1 MAELLDEYR
10 LNEVADRPAANLNNA
25 QQKMLDLVRALATRP
40 RLLLLDELAAGLNPA
55 ELDWIAE
62 RIKALARSGIAII
75 VVEHLMGFIEHITDR
90 VIVMNAG
97 KEIFEGKLAVAVKV
111 EAKGVDAGY
120 GTMQVL
126 WGVDLDVRAGETV
139 LLLGANGAGKTT
151 FLKSL
156 VGLIEARHGSIQLAG
171 EDVTRMRSSDRM
183 RLGMTYMSEL
193 AVFPDLSI
201 EENIRVGAQA
211 LGHAD
216 PGARVEEL
224 YGVFPALREKRRA
237 PASSLS
243 GGQRKMLGI
252 AKALAAEP
260 RLLVMDEPSAG
271 LSPLFVKEVIR
282 ILSDLRGRGLALLIA
297 EQNIGFLEVATRVFV
312 LEGGRI
318 RFSGTV
324 AEMTDNEALRRA
336 YFGLK

>member
-1 MAELLDEYR
+1 MPPD
-10 LNEVADRPAANLNNA
+10 AANL
-25 QQKMLDLVRALATRP
+25 LDAT
-40 RLLLLDELAAGLNPA
+40 
-55 ELDWIAE
+55 
-62 RIKALARSGIAII
+62 GI
-75 VVEHLMGFIEHITDR
+75 
-90 VIVMNAG
+90 
-97 KEIFEGKLAVAVKV
+97 
-111 EAKGVDAGY
+111 DAGY

-156 VGLIEARHGSIQLAG
+156 VGLIDARHGAIRLG
-171 EDVTRMRSSDRM
+171 GDDITKMRSSDRM
-183 RLGMTYMSEL
+183 RRGMTYMSEL

-211 LGHAD
+211 LGHAN
-216 PGARVEEL
+216 PGARLEEL
-224 YGVFPALREKRRA
+224 YGLFPVLREKRKN

-260 RLLVMDEPSAG
+260 KLLVMDEPSAG

-282 ILSDLRGRGLALLIA
+282 VLTGLQGRGLALLIA
-297 EQNIGFLEVATRVFV
+297 EQNISFLEVATRVFV

-324 AEMTDNEALRRA
+324 AEMSNNEALHRA

>member
-1 MAELLDEYR
+1 MPPEATSLLD
-10 LNEVADRPAANLNNA
+10 
-25 QQKMLDLVRALATRP
+25 
-40 RLLLLDELAAGLNPA
+40 AAG
-55 ELDWIAE
+55 I
-62 RIKALARSGIAII
+62 
-75 VVEHLMGFIEHITDR
+75 
-90 VIVMNAG
+90 
-97 KEIFEGKLAVAVKV
+97 
-111 EAKGVDAGY
+111 DAGY

-156 VGLIEARHGSIQLAG
+156 VGLVEARGGSIKLGG
-171 EDVTRMRSSDRM
+171 EDITGLRSSDRM
-183 RLGMTYMSEL
+183 RRGMTYMSEL

-201 EENIRVGAQA
+201 EENIRIGAQA

-216 PGARVEEL
+216 PGARVDEL
-224 YGVFPALREKRRA
+224 YGLFPALREKRRN

-282 ILSDLRGRGLALLIA
+282 ILSDLRGKGLALLIA

-324 AEMTDNEALRRA
+324 AEMSGNEDLHRA

>member
-1 MAELLDEYR
+1 MPPDDVPLLQ
-10 LNEVADRPAANLNNA
+10 ASS
-25 QQKMLDLVRALATRP
+25 
-40 RLLLLDELAAGLNPA
+40 
-55 ELDWIAE
+55 I
-62 RIKALARSGIAII
+62 
-75 VVEHLMGFIEHITDR
+75 
-90 VIVMNAG
+90 
-97 KEIFEGKLAVAVKV
+97 
-111 EAKGVDAGY
+111 DAGY

-126 WGVDLDVRAGETV
+126 WGVDLDVRPGETV

-156 VGLIEARHGSIQLAG
+156 VGLVAARRGSIMLAG
-171 EDVTRMRSSDRM
+171 QDIAHMRSSDRM
-183 RLGMTYMSEL
+183 KLGMTYMSEL

-201 EENIRVGAQA
+201 EENILVGAQA
-211 LGHAD
+211 LGHVD
-216 PGARVEEL
+216 PGRRLDEL
-224 YGVFPALREKRRA
+224 YGLFPVLRDKRSN

-260 RLLVMDEPSAG
+260 KLLVMDEPSAG

-282 ILSDLRGRGLALLIA
+282 ILNGLQGRGIALLIA
-297 EQNIGFLEVATRVFV
+297 EQNIGFLGVATRVFV

-318 RFSGTV
+318 RFSGSV
-324 AEMTDNEALRRA
+324 AEMTDNEALRHA

>member
-1 MAELLDEYR
+1 MAPEATPLL
-10 LNEVADRPAANLNNA
+10 
-25 QQKMLDLVRALATRP
+25 
-40 RLLLLDELAAGLNPA
+40 
-55 ELDWIAE
+55 
-62 RIKALARSGIAII
+62 
-75 VVEHLMGFIEHITDR
+75 
-90 VIVMNAG
+90 
-97 KEIFEGKLAVAVKV
+97 

-126 WGVDLDVRAGETV
+126 WGVDLDVRPGETV

-156 VGLIEARHGSIQLAG
+156 VGLIETRHGHITLSGQ
-171 EDVTRMRSSDRM
+171 DVTRMRSSDRM
-183 RLGMTYMSEL
+183 RRGMTYMSEL

-201 EENIRVGAQA
+201 EENLKVGAQA
-211 LGHAD
+211 LGHAN
-216 PGARVEEL
+216 PGARTEEL
-224 YGVFPALREKRRA
+224 YGLFPVLREKRRNA
-237 PASSLS
+237 ASSLS

-260 RLLVMDEPSAG
+260 KLLVMDEPSAG
-271 LSPLFVKEVIR
+271 LSPLLVKEVIQV
-282 ILSDLRGRGLALLIA
+282 LSRLQQQGLALLIA

-324 AEMTDNEALRRA
+324 AEMSDNEALRRA

>member
-1 MAELLDEYR
+1 MPPEAALLKAE
-10 LNEVADRPAANLNNA
+10 
-25 QQKMLDLVRALATRP
+25 
-40 RLLLLDELAAGLNPA
+40 
-55 ELDWIAE
+55 
-62 RIKALARSGIAII
+62 
-75 VVEHLMGFIEHITDR
+75 
-90 VIVMNAG
+90 
-97 KEIFEGKLAVAVKV
+97 
-111 EAKGVDAGY
+111 GVDAGY

-156 VGLIEARHGSIQLAG
+156 VGLVEPRRGSIRLAG
-171 EDVTRMRSSDRM
+171 EDITHLRSSDRM
-183 RLGMTYMSEL
+183 KLGMTYMSEL

-201 EENIRVGAQA
+201 EENIRIGAQA
-211 LGHAD
+211 LGHSD
-216 PGARVEEL
+216 PGARVDEL
-224 YGVFPALREKRRA
+224 YGLFPALREKRGK

-260 RLLVMDEPSAG
+260 KLLVMDEPSAG

-282 ILSDLRGRGLALLIA
+282 VLTGLRGRGLALLIA
-297 EQNIGFLEVATRVFV
+297 EQNISFLEVATRVFV

-318 RFSGTV
+318 RFSGTRD
-324 AEMTDNEALRRA
+324 EQQRSEALHRA

>member
-1 MAELLDEYR
+1 MPPDAPLLE
-10 LNEVADRPAANLNNA
+10 
-25 QQKMLDLVRALATRP
+25 
-40 RLLLLDELAAGLNPA
+40 AAG
-55 ELDWIAE
+55 I
-62 RIKALARSGIAII
+62 
-75 VVEHLMGFIEHITDR
+75 
-90 VIVMNAG
+90 
-97 KEIFEGKLAVAVKV
+97 
-111 EAKGVDAGY
+111 DAGY

-156 VGLIEARHGSIQLAG
+156 VGLIEARHGAIRLGG
-171 EDVTRMRSSDRM
+171 EDITHLRSSDRM
-183 RLGMTYMSEL
+183 KLGMTYMSEL

-216 PGARVEEL
+216 PGARVDEL
-224 YGVFPALREKRRA
+224 YGVFPALRAKRRDA
-237 PASSLS
+237 ASSLS

-271 LSPLFVKEVIR
+271 LSPLFVKEVIH
-282 ILSDLRGRGLALLIA
+282 ILSDLRNHGIALLIA

-312 LEGGRI
+312 LEGGHI

-324 AEMTDNEALRRA
+324 AEMSGNEELHRA

>member
-1 MAELLDEYR
+1 M
-10 LNEVADRPAANLNNA
+10 
-25 QQKMLDLVRALATRP
+25 QS
-40 RLLLLDELAAGLNPA
+40 
-55 ELDWIAE
+55 
-62 RIKALARSGIAII
+62 SG
-75 VVEHLMGFIEHITDR
+75 V
-90 VIVMNAG
+90 N
-97 KEIFEGKLAVAVKV
+97 
-111 EAKGVDAGY
+111 AGY

-126 WGVDLDVRAGETV
+126 WGVDLDVRRGETV

-151 FLKSL
+151 FLKTL
-156 VGLIEARHGSIQLAG
+156 VGLIAARDGAITLAG
-171 EDVTRMRSSDRM
+171 QDVTRMKSSDRM

-201 EENIRVGAQA
+201 EENLRVGADA

-216 PGARVEEL
+216 PGARAEEL
-224 YGVFPALREKRRA
+224 YGLFPVLREKRRA

-260 RLLVMDEPSAG
+260 QLLVMDEPSAG

-282 ILSDLRGRGLALLIA
+282 VLGDLRRRGLALLIA

-324 AEMTDNEALRRA
+324 AEMTDNAALRQA

>member
-1 MAELLDEYR
+1 MPPENSLM
-10 LNEVADRPAANLNNA
+10 
-25 QQKMLDLVRALATRP
+25 QAT
-40 RLLLLDELAAGLNPA
+40 
-55 ELDWIAE
+55 
-62 RIKALARSGIAII
+62 
-75 VVEHLMGFIEHITDR
+75 
-90 VIVMNAG
+90 
-97 KEIFEGKLAVAVKV
+97 
-111 EAKGVDAGY
+111 GVNAGY

-126 WGVDLDVRAGETV
+126 WGVDLDVKPGETV

-151 FLKSL
+151 FLKTL
-156 VGLIEARHGSIQLAG
+156 VGLIEVRDGAIRLGGQ
-171 EDVTRMRSSDRM
+171 DVTRMRSSDRM

-201 EENIRVGAQA
+201 EENLRVGAQA
-211 LGHAD
+211 LGHAN
-216 PGARVEEL
+216 PGARAEEL
-224 YGVFPALREKRRA
+224 YGIFPVLRDKRRN

-260 RLLVMDEPSAG
+260 RLLVIDEPSAG
-271 LSPLFVKEVIR
+271 LSPLFVKEVLR
-282 ILSDLRGRGLALLIA
+282 ILGDLRGRGLSLLIA

-318 RFSGTV
+318 RFSGSV

>member
-1 MAELLDEYR
+1 MQA
-10 LNEVADRPAANLNNA
+10 
-25 QQKMLDLVRALATRP
+25 
-40 RLLLLDELAAGLNPA
+40 
-55 ELDWIAE
+55 
-62 RIKALARSGIAII
+62 SG
-75 VVEHLMGFIEHITDR
+75 V
-90 VIVMNAG
+90 NAG
-97 KEIFEGKLAVAVKV
+97 S
-111 EAKGVDAGY
+111 

-126 WGVDLDVRAGETV
+126 WRVDLDVRPGETV

-151 FLKSL
+151 FLKTL
-156 VGLIEARHGSIQLAG
+156 VGLIEARDGAITLAG
-171 EDVTRMRSSDRM
+171 QDVTRMKSSDRM
-183 RLGMTYMSEL
+183 RLGMTYMSEI

-201 EENIRVGAQA
+201 EENLRVGAQA
-211 LGHAD
+211 LGHAN
-216 PGARVEEL
+216 PGARAEEL
-224 YGVFPALREKRRA
+224 YGIFPVLRDKRHA

-282 ILSDLRGRGLALLIA
+282 VLCGLQGRGLALLIA

-324 AEMTDNEALRRA
+324 AETTDNEALRRA

>member
-1 MAELLDEYR
+1 MPPDAPLLQ
-10 LNEVADRPAANLNNA
+10 A
-25 QQKMLDLVRALATRP
+25 
-40 RLLLLDELAAGLNPA
+40 
-55 ELDWIAE
+55 
-62 RIKALARSGIAII
+62 SG
-75 VVEHLMGFIEHITDR
+75 VE
-90 VIVMNAG
+90 
-97 KEIFEGKLAVAVKV
+97 
-111 EAKGVDAGY
+111 AGY

-126 WGVDLDVRAGETV
+126 WGVDLDVRPGETV

-151 FLKSL
+151 FLKTL
-156 VGLIEARHGSIQLAG
+156 VGLVEIRQGRVTLAG
-171 EDVTRMRSSDRM
+171 QDISSMKSSDRM
-183 RLGMTYMSEL
+183 RLGMAYMSEL

-201 EENIRVGAQA
+201 AENLRVGGLA

-216 PGARVEEL
+216 PAGRAEEL
-224 YGVFPALREKRRA
+224 YGLFPVLREKRQA

-271 LSPLFVKEVIR
+271 LSPLLVKEVIR
-282 ILSDLRGRGLALLIA
+282 VLSDLRKHGLALLVA

-318 RFSGTV
+318 RFAGTV
-324 AEMTDNEALRRA
+324 AEMTDNAALRQA

>member
-1 MAELLDEYR
+1 MPPDTSSLLD
-10 LNEVADRPAANLNNA
+10 V
-25 QQKMLDLVRALATRP
+25 
-40 RLLLLDELAAGLNPA
+40 
-55 ELDWIAE
+55 
-62 RIKALARSGIAII
+62 
-75 VVEHLMGFIEHITDR
+75 
-90 VIVMNAG
+90 
-97 KEIFEGKLAVAVKV
+97 
-111 EAKGVDAGY
+111 KGVNAGY

-126 WGVDLDVRAGETV
+126 WGVDLDVKPGETV

-156 VGLIEARHGSIQLAG
+156 VGLIEVRSGHIALAG
-171 EDVTRMRSSDRM
+171 ADVTKMRSSARM

-201 EENIRVGAQA
+201 EENLRVGAQA
-211 LGHAD
+211 LGHAN
-216 PGARVEEL
+216 PNARAEEL
-224 YGVFPALREKRRA
+224 YGLFPVLRDKRRN

-260 RLLVMDEPSAG
+260 KLLVMDEPSAG

-282 ILSDLRGRGLALLIA
+282 VLTDLRGQGLSLLIA

>member
-1 MAELLDEYR
+1 VTVPPEANALL
-10 LNEVADRPAANLNNA
+10 
-25 QQKMLDLVRALATRP
+25 RA
-40 RLLLLDELAAGLNPA
+40 
-55 ELDWIAE
+55 
-62 RIKALARSGIAII
+62 SAI
-75 VVEHLMGFIEHITDR
+75 
-90 VIVMNAG
+90 
-97 KEIFEGKLAVAVKV
+97 
-111 EAKGVDAGY
+111 DAGY
-120 GTMQVL
+120 GSMQVL

-156 VGLIEARHGSIQLAG
+156 VGLIDARHGAIRLG
-171 EDVTRMRSSDRM
+171 GDDITRMRSSDRM
-183 RLGMTYMSEL
+183 RRGMTYMSEL

-211 LGHAD
+211 LGHAN
-216 PGARVEEL
+216 PGARLEEL
-224 YGVFPALREKRRA
+224 YGLFPVLREKRKN

-260 RLLVMDEPSAG
+260 KLLVMDEPSAG

-282 ILSDLRGRGLALLIA
+282 VLTGLQGRGLALLIA
-297 EQNIGFLEVATRVFV
+297 EQNISFLEVATRVFV

-324 AEMTDNEALRRA
+324 AEMSNNEALHRA

>member
-1 MAELLDEYR
+1 MPPETSSLLH
-10 LNEVADRPAANLNNA
+10 V
-25 QQKMLDLVRALATRP
+25 T
-40 RLLLLDELAAGLNPA
+40 
-55 ELDWIAE
+55 
-62 RIKALARSGIAII
+62 
-75 VVEHLMGFIEHITDR
+75 
-90 VIVMNAG
+90 
-97 KEIFEGKLAVAVKV
+97 
-111 EAKGVDAGY
+111 GVDAGY
-120 GTMQVL
+120 GSMQVL
-126 WGVDLDVRAGETV
+126 WGVDLDVRPGETV

-151 FLKSL
+151 FLKTL
-156 VGLIEARHGSIQLAG
+156 VGLIETRHGHITLG
-171 EDVTRMRSSDRM
+171 GKDVTRMRSSDRM

-201 EENIRVGAQA
+201 EENLRVGAQA
-211 LGHAD
+211 LGHAN
-216 PGARVEEL
+216 PNARAEEL
-224 YGVFPALREKRRA
+224 YGIFPVLRDKRRN

-260 RLLVMDEPSAG
+260 KLLVMDEPSAG

-282 ILSDLRGRGLALLIA
+282 VLTDLRGHGLSLLIA

-324 AEMTDNEALRRA
+324 AEMSDNEALRRA

>member
-1 MAELLDEYR
+1 MPPEAAPLLR
-10 LNEVADRPAANLNNA
+10 AA
-25 QQKMLDLVRALATRP
+25 
-40 RLLLLDELAAGLNPA
+40 
-55 ELDWIAE
+55 
-62 RIKALARSGIAII
+62 
-75 VVEHLMGFIEHITDR
+75 
-90 VIVMNAG
+90 
-97 KEIFEGKLAVAVKV
+97 
-111 EAKGVDAGY
+111 GVDAGY

-126 WGVDLDVRAGETV
+126 WGVDLDVRRSETV

-151 FLKSL
+151 FLKTL
-156 VGLIEARHGSIQLAG
+156 VGLIEARQGTIELGG
-171 EDVTRMRSSDRM
+171 EDVTPTRSSDRM
-183 RLGMTYMSEL
+183 RRGMTYMSEL
-193 AVFPDLSI
+193 AVFPDLTI

-216 PGARVEEL
+216 PGARAEEL
-224 YGVFPALREKRRA
+224 YGLFPVLREKRRA

-260 RLLVMDEPSAG
+260 KLLVMDEPSAG

-282 ILSDLRGRGLALLIA
+282 ILGNLRGHGLALLIA

-324 AEMTDNEALRRA
+324 AEMTDNAALRRA

>member
-1 MAELLDEYR
+1 MPPEAAPLLK
-10 LNEVADRPAANLNNA
+10 V
-25 QQKMLDLVRALATRP
+25 
-40 RLLLLDELAAGLNPA
+40 
-55 ELDWIAE
+55 
-62 RIKALARSGIAII
+62 SG
-75 VVEHLMGFIEHITDR
+75 VE
-90 VIVMNAG
+90 
-97 KEIFEGKLAVAVKV
+97 
-111 EAKGVDAGY
+111 AGY

-126 WGVDLDVRAGETV
+126 WGVDLDVRGGETV

-156 VGLIEARHGSIQLAG
+156 VGLLEARRGTVGLSG
-171 EDVTRMRSSDRM
+171 EDITSMRSSDRM
-183 RLGMTYMSEL
+183 RRGMTYMSEL

-201 EENIRVGAQA
+201 EENIRIGAQA

-216 PGARVEEL
+216 PGRRMDEL
-224 YGVFPALREKRRA
+224 YQLFPVLREKRRA
-237 PASSLS
+237 LASSLS

-252 AKALAAEP
+252 AKALSAEP

-271 LSPLFVKEVIR
+271 LSPLLVKEVIR
-282 ILSDLRGRGLALLIA
+282 VLTSLQGKGLALLIA
-297 EQNIGFLEVATRVFV
+297 EQNISFLEVATRVFV

-324 AEMTDNEALRRA
+324 AEMSDNEDLHRA

>member
-1 MAELLDEYR
+1 MPPETPKLLD
-10 LNEVADRPAANLNNA
+10 
-25 QQKMLDLVRALATRP
+25 
-40 RLLLLDELAAGLNPA
+40 AAG
-55 ELDWIAE
+55 I
-62 RIKALARSGIAII
+62 
-75 VVEHLMGFIEHITDR
+75 
-90 VIVMNAG
+90 
-97 KEIFEGKLAVAVKV
+97 
-111 EAKGVDAGY
+111 DAGY

-156 VGLIEARHGSIQLAG
+156 VGLIDVRHGAIRLG
-171 EDVTRMRSSDRM
+171 GDDITKMRSSDRM
-183 RLGMTYMSEL
+183 RRGMTYMSEL

-216 PGARVEEL
+216 PGARLDEL
-224 YGVFPALREKRRA
+224 YGLFPVLREKRKN

-260 RLLVMDEPSAG
+260 KLLVMDEPSAG

-282 ILSDLRGRGLALLIA
+282 VLTGLQGRGLALLIA
-297 EQNIGFLEVATRVFV
+297 EQNISFLEVATRVFV

-324 AEMTDNEALRRA
+324 AEMSNNEALHRA

>member
-1 MAELLDEYR
+1 MPPEPALLKAE
-10 LNEVADRPAANLNNA
+10 
-25 QQKMLDLVRALATRP
+25 
-40 RLLLLDELAAGLNPA
+40 
-55 ELDWIAE
+55 
-62 RIKALARSGIAII
+62 GI
-75 VVEHLMGFIEHITDR
+75 
-90 VIVMNAG
+90 
-97 KEIFEGKLAVAVKV
+97 
-111 EAKGVDAGY
+111 DAGY
-120 GTMQVL
+120 GTMKVL

-156 VGLIEARHGSIQLAG
+156 VGLVEARHGSIRLGG
-171 EDVTRMRSSDRM
+171 EEVTRLRSSERM

-193 AVFPDLSI
+193 AVFPDLSV
-201 EENIRVGAQA
+201 EENIRIGAQA
-211 LGHAD
+211 LAHAD
-216 PGARVEEL
+216 SAARIEQL
-224 YGVFPALREKRRA
+224 YGTFPALREKRRA

>member
-1 MAELLDEYR
+1 MPPETA
-10 LNEVADRPAANLNNA
+10 
-25 QQKMLDLVRALATRP
+25 
-40 RLLLLDELAAGLNPA
+40 
-55 ELDWIAE
+55 
-62 RIKALARSGIAII
+62 S
-75 VVEHLMGFIEHITDR
+75 LM
-90 VIVMNAG
+90 
-97 KEIFEGKLAVAVKV
+97 
-111 EAKGVDAGY
+111 EAHGVDAGY

-126 WGVDLDVRAGETV
+126 WDVDLDVRAGETV

-156 VGLIEARHGSIQLAG
+156 VGLIETRQGHITLAG
-171 EDVTRMRSSDRM
+171 QDVTKMRSSDRM

-224 YGVFPALREKRRA
+224 YGLFPVLREKRRA

-282 ILSDLRGRGLALLIA
+282 ILSDLSGKGLALLIA

-324 AEMTDNEALRRA
+324 AEMTDNEALRQA

>member
-1 MAELLDEYR
+1 MPPEISSLLD
-10 LNEVADRPAANLNNA
+10 
-25 QQKMLDLVRALATRP
+25 
-40 RLLLLDELAAGLNPA
+40 
-55 ELDWIAE
+55 
-62 RIKALARSGIAII
+62 
-75 VVEHLMGFIEHITDR
+75 
-90 VIVMNAG
+90 
-97 KEIFEGKLAVAVKV
+97 
-111 EAKGVDAGY
+111 AKGVDAGY

-126 WGVDLDVRAGETV
+126 WGVDLDVRPGETV

-156 VGLIEARHGSIQLAG
+156 VGLIDTRHGSIHLSGQ
-171 EDVTRMRSSDRM
+171 DVTRMRSSDRM

-201 EENIRVGAQA
+201 EENLRVGAQA
-211 LGHAD
+211 LGHAN
-216 PGARVEEL
+216 PNARAEEL
-224 YGVFPALREKRRA
+224 YGIFPVLREKRRNA
-237 PASSLS
+237 ASSLS

-260 RLLVMDEPSAG
+260 KLLVMDEPSAG
-271 LSPLFVKEVIR
+271 LSPLLVKEVIQV
-282 ILSDLRGRGLALLIA
+282 LSRLQKQGLALLIA

>member
-1 MAELLDEYR
+1 MPPD
-10 LNEVADRPAANLNNA
+10 AANL
-25 QQKMLDLVRALATRP
+25 LDAT
-40 RLLLLDELAAGLNPA
+40 
-55 ELDWIAE
+55 
-62 RIKALARSGIAII
+62 GI
-75 VVEHLMGFIEHITDR
+75 
-90 VIVMNAG
+90 
-97 KEIFEGKLAVAVKV
+97 
-111 EAKGVDAGY
+111 DAGY

-156 VGLIEARHGSIQLAG
+156 VGLIDARHGAIKLDG
-171 EDVTRMRSSDRM
+171 EDITRMRSSDRM
-183 RLGMTYMSEL
+183 RRGMTYMSEL

-216 PGARVEEL
+216 PGARVHEL
-224 YGVFPALREKRRA
+224 YDLFPVLREKRKD

-260 RLLVMDEPSAG
+260 KLLVMDEPSAG
-271 LSPLFVKEVIR
+271 LSPLLVKDVIR
-282 ILSDLRGRGLALLIA
+282 VLTGLRGQGLALLIA
-297 EQNIGFLEVATRVFV
+297 EQNISFLEVATRVFV

-324 AEMTDNEALRRA
+324 AEMSSNEALHRA

>member
-1 MAELLDEYR
+1 MPARRFSKASLRSRSRCPRSSRCFWEASMPPEAALL
-10 LNEVADRPAANLNNA
+10 
-25 QQKMLDLVRALATRP
+25 QAT
-40 RLLLLDELAAGLNPA
+40 
-55 ELDWIAE
+55 
-62 RIKALARSGIAII
+62 
-75 VVEHLMGFIEHITDR
+75 
-90 VIVMNAG
+90 
-97 KEIFEGKLAVAVKV
+97 
-111 EAKGVDAGY
+111 GVDAGY

-156 VGLIEARHGSIQLAG
+156 VGLIEARHGSIKLGG
-171 EDVTRMRSSDRM
+171 EDVTRM

-201 EENIRVGAQA
+201 EENIRVGTQA

-297 EQNIGFLEVATRVFV
+297 EQNIGFLDVATRVFV